1 MKVLLIGGHTRNIG
15 KTALVV
21 DIIRAFPEA
30 RWTAAK
36 ITQYGHGV
44 CSINGE
50 ACGCAPHEHAYSV
63 DEESSRENRTDTS
76 RFLVAGAVRSLWVR
90 TKQGQ
95 LAEAM
100 PALREAL
107 SGAGNVIIESNSL
120 MGLLRPDLY
129 LAVLD
134 PAHADFKASAKLY
147 IDRVDAAVVRLPLPD
162 AAWNGVASSLL
173 KTIPKYVQA
182 LGQALPDPLVDLV
195 RKRCFSQASPVVP
208 IREHFSS

>member
-1 MKVLLIGGHTRNIG
+1 MDSSRIIVVGGHTRNIG

-21 DIIRAFPEA
+21 DIIRAIPEA

-50 ACGCAPHEHAYSV
+50 RCGCAPADHAFSIT
-63 DEESSRENRTDTS
+63 EETRGDGGCDTG
-76 RFLVAGAVRSLWVR
+76 RFLEAGARHVYWVR

-95 LAEAM
+95 LPAAM

-107 SGAGNVIIESNSL
+107 AGSRNVIVESNTL
-120 MGLLRPDLY
+120 LGLIRPRLY

-134 PAHADFKASAKLY
+134 PRQQDFKESAQRYL
-147 IDRVDAAVVRLPLPD
+147 DLVDAFVFRAAGPGCWPGISRQVVERKASYLQPPGSPLPAD
-162 AAWNGVASSLL
+162 LKSLVRSSL
-173 KTIPKYVQA
+173 
-182 LGQALPDPLVDLV
+182 DL
-195 RKRCFSQASPVVP
+195 
-208 IREHFSS
+208 